1 MRANASDAPPGVCG
15 TMIRTGLVGKLVV
28 RFCADTELSELTA
41 HIKTVIKIGVSLGKD
56 ILKISILGFLGEKII
71 CLITFILKLFFI

>member
-28 RFCADTELSELTA
+28 RFCADTEPSKLTA
-41 HIKTVIKIGVSLGKD
+41 HIKPAIKTGVSLGKD
-56 ILKISILGFLGEKII
+56 NFKIDILVFLLG
-71 CLITFILKLFFI
+71 